1 MVKII
6 IDVFSGDDPQ
16 ALIRGTAAAVNVYP
30 DVHVIMPGD
39 PTYLE
44 KELALCDY
52 DTSRLEILPASEV
65 IGNDEAPTTAIRQK
79 RDSSLVRGATL
90 LRSDPEVG
98 GMISA
103 GSTGAIL
110 CCGIFI
116 VGRIRGIDRPALAP
130 VLPTVDGGSVC
141 LIDCGA
147 NADCR
152 SEYLGQFALLGT
164 GLMRS
169 LCGVKE
175 PRVALVNVGVE
186 GHKGSVLTAQTAHM
200 LSEMPV
206 NFVGNMEARE
216 ALSGKYDVLVCDG
229 FVGNVLLKSIEGTA
243 AYVVSEMSELLL
255 RKLSGKVDPEVIT
268 QAAADVMRHYDYNSY
283 GGAYLLGCRKPIEK
297 IHGAA
302 NERTIPYAV
311 GQMRSMILSGLCD
324 KIAQQLEEMS
334 RTPGGDDG
342 KKQ

>member
-1 MVKII
+1 MIKII
-6 IDVFSGDDPQ
+6 IDVFSGDDPK

-30 DVHVIMPGD
+30 DVKVIMPGD

-44 KELALCDY
+44 RELALCDY
-52 DTSRLEILPASEV
+52 DAKRLEILPASEV
-65 IGNDEAPTTAIRQK
+65 IGNDESPTTAIRQK
-79 RDSSLVRGATL
+79 KDSSLVRGATL
-90 LRSDPEVG
+90 LRNDPEVG

-110 CCGIFI
+110 CCGIFV
-116 VGRIRGIDRPALAP
+116 VGRMRGIDRPALAP
-130 VLPTVDGGSVC
+130 VLPTVDGGNMC

-152 SEYLGQFALLGT
+152 SEYLAQFALLGT

-175 PRVALVNVGVE
+175 PRVALVNVGAE
-186 GHKGSVLTAQTAHM
+186 DHKGNMLTAQTAK
-200 LSEMPV
+200 LLAEMPV

-243 AYVVSEMSELLL
+243 AYAVSEMAETLR
-255 RKLSGKVDPEVIT
+255 RKLPGEENAQLID
-268 QAAADVMRHYDYNSY
+268 AAAREVMRRYDYNSY

-311 GQMRSMILSGLCD
+311 GLMRSMILSGMTD
-324 KIAQQLEEMS
+324 KISEQLDAMS
-334 RTPGGDDG
+334 RA
-342 KKQ
+342 

>member
-1 MVKII
+1 MIKII
-6 IDVFSGDDPQ
+6 IDVFSGDDPK

-30 DVHVIMPGD
+30 DVKVIMPGD

-44 KELALCDY
+44 RELALCDY
-52 DTSRLEILPASEV
+52 DTKRLEILPASEV
-65 IGNDEAPTTAIRQK
+65 IGNDESPTTAIRQK
-79 RDSSLVRGATL
+79 KDSSLVRGATL
-90 LRSDPEVG
+90 LRTDPEVG

-110 CCGIFI
+110 CCGIFV
-116 VGRIRGIDRPALAP
+116 VGRMRGIDRPALAP
-130 VLPTVDGGSVC
+130 VLPTVDGGNMC

-152 SEYLGQFALLGT
+152 SEYLAQFALLGT

-169 LCGVKE
+169 LCGVKD
-175 PRVALVNVGVE
+175 PRVALVNVGAE
-186 GHKGSVLTAQTAHM
+186 DHKGNMLTAQTAK
-200 LSEMPV
+200 LLAEMPV

-243 AYVVSEMSELLL
+243 AYAVSEMAETLR
-255 RKLSGKVDPEVIT
+255 RKLPGEENAQIID
-268 QAAADVMRHYDYNSY
+268 AAAREVMRRYDYNSY

-311 GQMRSMILSGLCD
+311 GLMRSMILSGMTD
-324 KIAQQLEEMS
+324 KISEQLDSMS
-334 RTPGGDDG
+334 RA
-342 KKQ
+342 

>member
-1 MVKII
+1 MIKII
-6 IDVFSGDDPQ
+6 IDVFSGDDPK

-30 DVHVIMPGD
+30 DVKVIMPGD

-44 KELALCDY
+44 RELALCDY
-52 DTSRLEILPASEV
+52 DTKRLEILPASEV
-65 IGNDEAPTTAIRQK
+65 IGNDESPTTAIRQK
-79 RDSSLVRGATL
+79 KDSSLVRGATL
-90 LRSDPEVG
+90 LRTDPEVG

-110 CCGIFI
+110 CCGIFV
-116 VGRIRGIDRPALAP
+116 VGRLRGIDRPALAP
-130 VLPTVDGGSVC
+130 VLPTVDGGNMC

-152 SEYLGQFALLGT
+152 SEYLAQFALLGT

-169 LCGVKE
+169 LCGVKD
-175 PRVALVNVGVE
+175 PRVALVNVGAE
-186 GHKGSVLTAQTAHM
+186 DHKGNMLTAQTAK
-200 LSEMPV
+200 LLAKMPV

-243 AYVVSEMSELLL
+243 AYAVSEMAETLR
-255 RKLSGKVDPEVIT
+255 RKLPGEENAQLID
-268 QAAADVMRHYDYNSY
+268 AAAREVMRRYDYNSY

-311 GQMRSMILSGLCD
+311 GLMRSMILSGMTE
-324 KIAQQLEEMS
+324 KISEQLDAMS
-334 RTPGGDDG
+334 RA
-342 KKQ
+342 

>member
-1 MVKII
+1 MKII
-6 IDVFSGDDPQ
+6 VDVFSGDDPQ

-30 DVHVIMPGD
+30 DVHIIMPGD

-52 DTSRLEILPASEV
+52 DASRLEILPASEI
-65 IGNDEAPTTAIRQK
+65 IGNDETPTTAIRQK

-98 GMISA
+98 GMITA

-130 VLPTVDGGSVC
+130 VLPTVDGGNVC

-147 NADCR
+147 NSDCR

-169 LCGVKE
+169 LCGVAD

-186 GHKGSVLTAQTAHM
+186 GHKGSVLTSQTAKL

-243 AYVVSEMSELLL
+243 AYAVSEMAEAVRRRLPAS
-255 RKLSGKVDPEVIT
+255 VDVGIVDATARE
-268 QAAADVMRHYDYNSY
+268 VMRNYDYNSY
-283 GGAYLLGCRKPIEK
+283 GGAFLLGCRKPIEK

-311 GQMRSMILSGLCD
+311 GQMRSMILAGMAD
-324 KIAQQLEEMS
+324 RIAEQLDEMS
-334 RTPGGDDG
+334 RRDRT
-342 KKQ
+342 

>member
-1 MVKII
+1 MMKII
-6 IDVFSGDDPQ
+6 VDVFSGDDPK

-30 DVHVIMPGD
+30 DVHFIMPGD
-39 PTYLE
+39 PTCLE
-44 KELALCDY
+44 RELAECDY
-52 DTSRLEILPASEV
+52 DRSRLEILPASEI
-65 IGNDEAPTTAIRQK
+65 IGNDESPTMAIRQK
-79 RDSSLVRGATL
+79 RDSSLVRGAAL

-110 CCGIFI
+110 CCGIFV
-116 VGRIRGIDRPALAP
+116 VGRLRGIDRPALAP
-130 VLPTVDGGSVC
+130 VLPTVNGGNVC

-152 SEYLGQFALLGT
+152 SEYLAQFALLGT
-164 GLMRS
+164 SLMRT
-169 LCGVKE
+169 LCKVDD

-186 GHKGSVLTAQTAHM
+186 GHKGNMLTSQTAAL

-206 NFVGNMEARE
+206 NFVGNMEARD

-243 AYVVSEMSELLL
+243 ANVASEMAEILRRKMPGVAAEELIA
-255 RKLSGKVDPEVIT
+255 E
-268 QAAADVMRHYDYNSY
+268 AAHEVMRNYDYNSY

-297 IHGAA
+297 IHGAS

-311 GQMRSMILSGLCD
+311 GQMRSMILAGLTES
-324 KIAQQLEEMS
+324 IASQLEEMS
-334 RTPGGDDG
+334 RGHGETR
-342 KKQ
+342 

>member
-1 MVKII
+1 MIKII
-6 IDVFSGDDPQ
+6 IDVFSGDDPK

-30 DVHVIMPGD
+30 DVKVIMPGD

-44 KELALCDY
+44 RELALCDY
-52 DTSRLEILPASEV
+52 DAKRLEILPASEV
-65 IGNDEAPTTAIRQK
+65 IGNDESPTTAIRQK
-79 RDSSLVRGATL
+79 KDSSLVRGATL
-90 LRSDPEVG
+90 LRTDPEVG

-110 CCGIFI
+110 CCGIFV
-116 VGRIRGIDRPALAP
+116 VGRLRGIDRPALAP
-130 VLPTVDGGSVC
+130 VLPTVDGGNMC

-152 SEYLGQFALLGT
+152 SEYLAQFALLGT

-175 PRVALVNVGVE
+175 PRVALVNVGAE
-186 GHKGSVLTAQTAHM
+186 DHKGNMLTAQTAK
-200 LSEMPV
+200 LLAEMPV

-243 AYVVSEMSELLL
+243 AYAVSEMAETLR
-255 RKLSGKVDPEVIT
+255 RKLPGEENAQLID
-268 QAAADVMRHYDYNSY
+268 AAAREVMRRYDYNSY

-311 GQMRSMILSGLCD
+311 GLMRSMILSGMTD
-324 KIAQQLEEMS
+324 KISEQLDAMS
-334 RTPGGDDG
+334 RA
-342 KKQ
+342 

>member
-1 MVKII
+1 MIKII
-6 IDVFSGDDPQ
+6 IDVFSGDDPK

-30 DVHVIMPGD
+30 DVKVIMPGD

-44 KELALCDY
+44 RELALCDY
-52 DTSRLEILPASEV
+52 DTKRLEILPASEV
-65 IGNDEAPTTAIRQK
+65 IGNDESPTTAIRQK
-79 RDSSLVRGATL
+79 KDSSLVRGATL
-90 LRSDPEVG
+90 LRTDPEVG

-110 CCGIFI
+110 CCGIFV
-116 VGRIRGIDRPALAP
+116 VGRLRGIDRPALAP
-130 VLPTVDGGSVC
+130 VLPTVDGGNMC

-152 SEYLGQFALLGT
+152 SEYLAQFALLGT

-169 LCGVKE
+169 LCGVKD
-175 PRVALVNVGVE
+175 PRVALVNVGAE
-186 GHKGSVLTAQTAHM
+186 DHKGNMLTAQTAK
-200 LSEMPV
+200 LLAKMPV

-243 AYVVSEMSELLL
+243 AYAVSEMAETLR
-255 RKLSGKVDPEVIT
+255 RKLPGEENAQLID
-268 QAAADVMRHYDYNSY
+268 AAAREVMRRYDYNSY

-311 GQMRSMILSGLCD
+311 GLMRSMILSGMTD
-324 KIAQQLEEMS
+324 KISEQLDAMS
-334 RTPGGDDG
+334 RA
-342 KKQ
+342 

>member
-1 MVKII
+1 MIKII
-6 IDVFSGDDPQ
+6 IDVFSGDDPK

-30 DVHVIMPGD
+30 DVKIIMPGD

-44 KELALCDY
+44 RELALCDY
-52 DTSRLEILPASEV
+52 DTKRLEILPASEV
-65 IGNDEAPTTAIRQK
+65 IGNDESPTTAIRQK
-79 RDSSLVRGATL
+79 KDSSLVRGATL
-90 LRSDPEVG
+90 LRTDPEVG

-110 CCGIFI
+110 CCGIFV
-116 VGRIRGIDRPALAP
+116 VGRLRGIDRPALAP
-130 VLPTVDGGSVC
+130 VLPTVDGGNMC

-152 SEYLGQFALLGT
+152 SEYLAQFALLGT

-169 LCGVKE
+169 LCGVKD
-175 PRVALVNVGVE
+175 PRVALVNVGAE
-186 GHKGSVLTAQTAHM
+186 DHKGNMLTAQTAK
-200 LSEMPV
+200 LLAKMPV

-243 AYVVSEMSELLL
+243 AYAVSEMAETLR
-255 RKLSGKVDPEVIT
+255 RKLPGEENAQLID
-268 QAAADVMRHYDYNSY
+268 AAAREVMRRYDYNSY

-311 GQMRSMILSGLCD
+311 GLMRSMILSGMTD
-324 KIAQQLEEMS
+324 KISEQLDAMS
-334 RTPGGDDG
+334 RA
-342 KKQ
+342 

>member
-1 MVKII
+1 MIKII

-44 KELALCDY
+44 RELALCDY
-52 DTSRLEILPASEV
+52 DVSRLEILPASEV
-65 IGNDEAPTTAIRQK
+65 IGNDESPTAAIRQK

-90 LRSDPEVG
+90 LRADPEVG

-110 CCGIFI
+110 CCGIFV

-186 GHKGSVLTAQTAHM
+186 GHKGNILTSQTTKI
-200 LSEMPV
+200 LSEMPI

-243 AYVVSEMSELLL
+243 AYAVSEMAQVLK
-255 RKLSGKVDPEVIT
+255 RKPPGADADIVDAVARE
-268 QAAADVMRHYDYNSY
+268 VMRNYDYNSY

-311 GQMRSMILSGLCD
+311 GQMRSMILSGMAD
-324 KIAQQLEEMS
+324 KISEQLDAMS
-334 RTPGGDDG
+334 RKPVSE
-342 KKQ
+342 

>member
-1 MVKII
+1 MIKII
-6 IDVFSGDDPQ
+6 IDVFSGDDPK

-30 DVHVIMPGD
+30 DVKVIMPGD

-44 KELALCDY
+44 RELALCDY
-52 DTSRLEILPASEV
+52 DTKRLEILPASEV
-65 IGNDEAPTTAIRQK
+65 IGNDESPTTAIRQK
-79 RDSSLVRGATL
+79 KDSSLVRGATL
-90 LRSDPEVG
+90 LRTDPEVG

-110 CCGIFI
+110 CCGIFV
-116 VGRIRGIDRPALAP
+116 VGRLRGIDRPALAP
-130 VLPTVDGGSVC
+130 VLPTVDGGNMC

-152 SEYLGQFALLGT
+152 SEYLAQFALLGT

-169 LCGVKE
+169 LCGVKD
-175 PRVALVNVGVE
+175 PRVALVNVGAE
-186 GHKGSVLTAQTAHM
+186 DHKGNMLTAQTAK
-200 LSEMPV
+200 LLAKMPV

-243 AYVVSEMSELLL
+243 AYAVSEMAETLR
-255 RKLSGKVDPEVIT
+255 RKLPGEENAQLID
-268 QAAADVMRHYDYNSY
+268 AAAREVMRRYDYNSY

-311 GQMRSMILSGLCD
+311 GLMRSMILSGMTE
-324 KIAQQLEEMS
+324 KISEQLHAMS
-334 RTPGGDDG
+334 RG
-342 KKQ
+342 

>member
-1 MVKII
+1 MIKII
-6 IDVFSGDDPQ
+6 IDVFSGDDPK

-30 DVHVIMPGD
+30 DVKVIMPGD

-44 KELALCDY
+44 RELALCDY
-52 DTSRLEILPASEV
+52 DAKRLEILPASEV
-65 IGNDEAPTTAIRQK
+65 IGNDESPTTAIRQK
-79 RDSSLVRGATL
+79 KDSSLVRGATL
-90 LRSDPEVG
+90 LRNDPEVG

-110 CCGIFI
+110 CCGIFV
-116 VGRIRGIDRPALAP
+116 VGRLRGIDRPALAP
-130 VLPTVDGGSVC
+130 VLPTVDGGNMC

-152 SEYLGQFALLGT
+152 SEYLAQFALLGT

-169 LCGVKE
+169 LCGVKD
-175 PRVALVNVGVE
+175 PRVALVNVGAE
-186 GHKGSVLTAQTAHM
+186 DHKGNMLTAQTAK
-200 LSEMPV
+200 LLAKMPV

-243 AYVVSEMSELLL
+243 AYAVSEMAETLR
-255 RKLSGKVDPEVIT
+255 RKLPGEENAQLID
-268 QAAADVMRHYDYNSY
+268 AAAREVMRRYDYNSY

-311 GQMRSMILSGLCD
+311 GLMRSMILSGMTD
-324 KIAQQLEEMS
+324 KISEQLDAMS
-334 RTPGGDDG
+334 RA
-342 KKQ
+342 

>member
-1 MVKII
+1 MIKII
-6 IDVFSGDDPQ
+6 IDVFSGDDPK

-30 DVHVIMPGD
+30 DVKVIMPGD

-44 KELALCDY
+44 RELALCDY
-52 DTSRLEILPASEV
+52 DTKRLEILPASEV
-65 IGNDEAPTTAIRQK
+65 IGNDESPTTAIRQK
-79 RDSSLVRGATL
+79 KDSSLVRGATL
-90 LRSDPEVG
+90 LRTDPEVG

-110 CCGIFI
+110 CCGIFV
-116 VGRIRGIDRPALAP
+116 VGRMRGIDRPALAP
-130 VLPTVDGGSVC
+130 VLPTVDGGNMC

-152 SEYLGQFALLGT
+152 SEYLAQFALLGT

-169 LCGVKE
+169 LCGVKD
-175 PRVALVNVGVE
+175 PRVALVNVGAE
-186 GHKGSVLTAQTAHM
+186 DHKGNMLTAQTAK
-200 LSEMPV
+200 LLAEMPV

-243 AYVVSEMSELLL
+243 AYAVSEMAETLR
-255 RKLSGKVDPEVIT
+255 RKLPGEENAQLID
-268 QAAADVMRHYDYNSY
+268 AAAREVMRRYDYNSY

-311 GQMRSMILSGLCD
+311 GLMRSMILSGMTD
-324 KIAQQLEEMS
+324 KISEQLDAMS
-334 RTPGGDDG
+334 RA
-342 KKQ
+342 

>member
-1 MVKII
+1 MIKII
-6 IDVFSGDDPQ
+6 IDVFSGDDPK

-30 DVHVIMPGD
+30 DVKVIMPGD

-44 KELALCDY
+44 RELALCDY
-52 DTSRLEILPASEV
+52 DTKRLEILPASEV
-65 IGNDEAPTTAIRQK
+65 IGNDESPTTAIRQK
-79 RDSSLVRGATL
+79 KDSSLVRGATL
-90 LRSDPEVG
+90 LRTDPEVG

-110 CCGIFI
+110 CCGIFV
-116 VGRIRGIDRPALAP
+116 VGRLRGIDRPALAP
-130 VLPTVDGGSVC
+130 VLPTVDGGNIC

-152 SEYLGQFALLGT
+152 SEYLAQFALLGT

-169 LCGVKE
+169 LCGVKD
-175 PRVALVNVGVE
+175 PRVALVNVGAE
-186 GHKGSVLTAQTAHM
+186 DHKGNMLTAQTAK
-200 LSEMPV
+200 LLTKMPV

-243 AYVVSEMSELLL
+243 AYAVSEMAETLR
-255 RKLSGKVDPEVIT
+255 RKLPGEENAQLID
-268 QAAADVMRHYDYNSY
+268 AAAREVMRRYDYNSY

-311 GQMRSMILSGLCD
+311 GLMRSMILSGMTD
-324 KIAQQLEEMS
+324 KISEQLDAMS
-334 RTPGGDDG
+334 RA
-342 KKQ
+342 

>member
-1 MVKII
+1 MIKII
-6 IDVFSGDDPQ
+6 IDVFSGDDPK

-30 DVHVIMPGD
+30 DVKVIMPGD

-44 KELALCDY
+44 RELALCDY
-52 DTSRLEILPASEV
+52 DTKRLEILPASEV
-65 IGNDEAPTTAIRQK
+65 IGNDESPTTAIRQK
-79 RDSSLVRGATL
+79 KDSSLVRGATL
-90 LRSDPEVG
+90 LRTDPEVG

-110 CCGIFI
+110 CCGIFV
-116 VGRIRGIDRPALAP
+116 VGRLRGIDRPALAP
-130 VLPTVDGGSVC
+130 VLPTVDGGNIC

-147 NADCR
+147 NARCR

-169 LCGVKE
+169 LCGVKD
-175 PRVALVNVGVE
+175 PRVALVNVGAE
-186 GHKGSVLTAQTAHM
+186 DHKGNMLTAQTAK
-200 LSEMPV
+200 LLAKMPV

-243 AYVVSEMSELLL
+243 AYAVSEMAETLR
-255 RKLSGKVDPEVIT
+255 RKLPGEENAQLID
-268 QAAADVMRHYDYNSY
+268 AAAREVMRRYDYNSY

-311 GQMRSMILSGLCD
+311 GLMRSMILSGMTD
-324 KIAQQLEEMS
+324 KISEQLDAMS
-334 RTPGGDDG
+334 RA
-342 KKQ
+342 

>member
-1 MVKII
+1 MIKII
-6 IDVFSGDDPQ
+6 IDVFSGDDPK

-30 DVHVIMPGD
+30 DVKVIMPGD

-44 KELALCDY
+44 RELALCDY
-52 DTSRLEILPASEV
+52 DTKRLEILPASEV
-65 IGNDEAPTTAIRQK
+65 IGNDESPTTAIRQK
-79 RDSSLVRGATL
+79 KDSSLVRGATL
-90 LRSDPEVG
+90 LRTDPEVG

-110 CCGIFI
+110 CCGIFV
-116 VGRIRGIDRPALAP
+116 VGRMRGIDRPALAP
-130 VLPTVDGGSVC
+130 VLPTVDGGNMC

-152 SEYLGQFALLGT
+152 SEYLAQFALLGT

-169 LCGVKE
+169 LCGVKD
-175 PRVALVNVGVE
+175 PRVALVNVGAE
-186 GHKGSVLTAQTAHM
+186 DHKGNMLTAQTAK
-200 LSEMPV
+200 LLAEMPV

-243 AYVVSEMSELLL
+243 AYAVSEMAETLR
-255 RKLSGKVDPEVIT
+255 RKLPGEENAQIID
-268 QAAADVMRHYDYNSY
+268 AAAREVMRRYDYNSY

-311 GQMRSMILSGLCD
+311 GLMRSMILSGMTD
-324 KIAQQLEEMS
+324 KISEQLDAMS
-334 RTPGGDDG
+334 RA
-342 KKQ
+342 

>member
-1 MVKII
+1 MIKIVL
-6 IDVFSGDDPQ
+6 DVFSGDDPK
-16 ALIRGTAAAVNVYP
+16 ALIRGAAAAVNVYP
-30 DVHVIMPGD
+30 DVHIIMPGD

-44 KELALCDY
+44 RELACCDY
-52 DTSRLEILPASEV
+52 DTSRLEILPASEI
-65 IGNDEAPTTAIRQK
+65 IGNDESPTMAIRQK
-79 RDSSLVRGATL
+79 KDSSLVRGATL
-90 LRSDPEVG
+90 LRNDPEVG

-116 VGRIRGIDRPALAP
+116 LGRIRGIDRPALAP
-130 VLPTVDGGSVC
+130 VLPTVDGGNVC

-169 LCGVKE
+169 LCGVE
-175 PRVALVNVGVE
+175 NPRVALVNVGLE
-186 GHKGSVLTAQTAHM
+186 SHKGSVLTTQAAKI

-243 AYVVSEMSELLL
+243 AYVVSEMTETLR
-255 RKLSGKVDPEVIT
+255 RKLAGKIDTEIIEET
-268 QAAADVMRHYDYNSY
+268 AHEVMRNYDYNSY
-283 GGAYLLGCRKPIEK
+283 GGAYLLGCRKPVEK

-311 GQMRSMILSGLCD
+311 GLMRSMILSKMTE
-324 KIAQQLEEMS
+324 KISEQLDAMS
-334 RTPGGDDG
+334 R
-342 KKQ
+342 KVN

>member
-1 MVKII
+1 MIKII
-6 IDVFSGDDPQ
+6 IDVFSGDDPK

-30 DVHVIMPGD
+30 DVKVIMPGD

-44 KELALCDY
+44 RELALCDY
-52 DTSRLEILPASEV
+52 DTKRLEILPASEV
-65 IGNDEAPTTAIRQK
+65 IGNDESPTTAIRQK
-79 RDSSLVRGATL
+79 KDSSLVRGATL
-90 LRSDPEVG
+90 LRTDPEVG

-110 CCGIFI
+110 CCGIFV
-116 VGRIRGIDRPALAP
+116 VGRLRGIDRPALAP
-130 VLPTVDGGSVC
+130 VLPTVDGGNMC

-152 SEYLGQFALLGT
+152 SEYLAQFALLGT

-169 LCGVKE
+169 LCGVKD
-175 PRVALVNVGVE
+175 PRVALVNVGAE
-186 GHKGSVLTAQTAHM
+186 DHKGNMLTAQTAK
-200 LSEMPV
+200 LLAKMPV

-243 AYVVSEMSELLL
+243 AYAVSEMAETLR
-255 RKLSGKVDPEVIT
+255 RKLPGEENAQLID
-268 QAAADVMRHYDYNSY
+268 AAAREVMRRYDYNSY

-311 GQMRSMILSGLCD
+311 GLMRSMIMSGMTD
-324 KIAQQLEEMS
+324 KISEQLDAMS
-334 RTPGGDDG
+334 RA
-342 KKQ
+342 